1 MSMRRWIA
9 FSLNKNR
16 SNPIQQ
22 VSRNNPPPKK
32 ANLLP
37 TMKDDSLTPDQERF
51 MLWLEADD
59 VEGHS
64 IADGEGA
71 VPTEWMAERQSV
83 EELGQILRSHLPGS
97 LEPSSSVG
105 FNESLRKRLAE

>member
-1 MSMRRWIA
+1 
-9 FSLNKNR
+9 
-16 SNPIQQ
+16 
-22 VSRNNPPPKK
+22 
-32 ANLLP
+32 
-37 TMKDDSLTPDQERF
+37 MKDESLTPDQERF

-64 IADGEGA
+64 IADGDGE

-97 LEPSSSVG
+97 LEPSSPVG
-105 FNESLRKRLAE
+105 FNESIRRRLAE

>member
-1 MSMRRWIA
+1 
-9 FSLNKNR
+9 
-16 SNPIQQ
+16 
-22 VSRNNPPPKK
+22 
-32 ANLLP
+32 
-37 TMKDDSLTPDQERF
+37 MKDESLTPYQERF

-64 IADGEGA
+64 IADGDGE

-97 LEPSSSVG
+97 LEPSSPVG
-105 FNESLRKRLAE
+105 FNESLRRRLAE